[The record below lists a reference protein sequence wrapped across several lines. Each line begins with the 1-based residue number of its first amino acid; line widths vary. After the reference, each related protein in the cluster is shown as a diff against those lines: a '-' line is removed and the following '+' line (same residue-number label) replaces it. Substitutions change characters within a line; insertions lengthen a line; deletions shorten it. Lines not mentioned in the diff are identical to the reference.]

1 MAREPVTLLSLFHVI
16 FWNTCQ
22 VKEMRV
28 GRITSLLR
36 PIFAS
41 FVLFLT
47 MLAQSGMVSD
57 DIDRDFSQTLS
68 MNDPNAQYL
77 VVSGDTLWNISK
89 RIKPKSLSIWQT
101 MDGVYSA
108 NTPAFLD
115 GYPSKV
121 IIGSTIDIPTRA
133 SIEDQSGT
141 LIAQILN
148 LEIYKKR
155 DYRSAQKPRQ
165 VFEDSSNLQIAKFGD
180 DQKIPYFEVRD
191 LDLPSKPTESL
202 ESSIDQDLMNSA
214 DNEILIKSNEMEL
227 IKTIDMLSAEIEMLE
242 GMVVS
247 EVEETAR
254 ALAEVKRAR
263 GENKKQS
270 WIEFVESKVVL
281 ALILLSIL
289 YSLFVGRRKPNQK
302 RRVVSNEI
310 KSIDED
316 LFADNNR
323 PLGSVF
329 DNESED
335 PTDAE
340 GFEFTDDFN
349 PELSENLDYLD
360 SSENINPVDVKLDLA
375 ETYADLGDLAGAR
388 EILQEIISESS
399 KEGKA
404 RATEVLEKLN
414 ADFPDQ

>member
-1 MAREPVTLLSLFHVI
+1 MAREPPILLSLFLVV

-28 GRITSLLR
+28 GGITSLLR
-36 PIFAS
+36 PIIAS
-41 FVLFLT
+41 FVLSLT
-47 MLAQSGMVSD
+47 MFAQSEIVPE
-57 DIDRDFSQTLS
+57 DIDGDFSQALS
-68 MNDPNAQYL
+68 LHDPTAQYL
-77 VVSGDTLWNISK
+77 VVSSDTLWNISK

-115 GYPSKV
+115 GDPSQV
-121 IIGSTIDIPTRA
+121 IIGSTVDIPTKA
-133 SIEDQSGT
+133 SIEDQSGM
-141 LIAQILN
+141 LVAQILN
-148 LEIYKKR
+148 LEIYKKK

-180 DQKIPYFEVRD
+180 DQKIPYFEVHD
-191 LDLPSKPTESL
+191 LDLSSKPTEFLNNSV
-202 ESSIDQDLMNSA
+202 DQDQMSSV
-214 DNEILIKSNEMEL
+214 DNEILIKSNEIEL
-227 IKTIDMLSAEIEMLE
+227 IKTIDMLSAEIEILE
-242 GMVVS
+242 FMVVS
-247 EVEETAR
+247 EREETAR
-254 ALAEVKRAR
+254 ALSEVKRAR

-270 WIEFVESKVVL
+270 WIEFVESRVVL

-302 RRVVSNEI
+302 QRVVSNEI
-310 KSIDED
+310 ERIDED

-349 PELSENLDYLD
+349 PELSENLNYLD

-404 RATEVLEKLN
+404 RATEVLEKLDT
-414 ADFPDQ
+414 DFPDQ

>member
-1 MAREPVTLLSLFHVI
+1 
-16 FWNTCQ
+16 
-22 VKEMRV
+22 MRV

-36 PIFAS
+36 PIIAS
-41 FVLFLT
+41 FVLSLAMF
-47 MLAQSGMVSD
+47 AQSGMVPE
-57 DIDRDFSQTLS
+57 DIDRDFSQALS
-68 MNDPNAQYL
+68 LHDPTAQYL

-101 MDGVYSA
+101 MDGIYSA

-115 GYPSKV
+115 GDPSKV
-121 IIGSTIDIPTRA
+121 IIGSTIDIPIRA

-148 LEIYKKR
+148 LEIYKKK
-155 DYRSAQKPRQ
+155 DYWSLQKPRQ

-191 LDLPSKPTESL
+191 LDLPSKPTGSL
-202 ESSIDQDLMNSA
+202 NNSVDQDQMSSD
-214 DNEILIKSNEMEL
+214 DNEILIKSNEIEF

-242 GMVVS
+242 VMVVS
-247 EVEETAR
+247 EREETAR
-254 ALAEVKRAR
+254 ALSEVKQAR

-281 ALILLSIL
+281 ALIFLSIL
-289 YSLFVGRRKPNQK
+289 YSLFVGRRKLNQK
-302 RRVVSNEI
+302 QRVVSNEI
-310 KSIDED
+310 ESIDED

-335 PTDAE
+335 PTDVE

>member
-1 MAREPVTLLSLFHVI
+1 
-16 FWNTCQ
+16 
-22 VKEMRV
+22 MRV

-36 PIFAS
+36 PIIAS
-41 FVLFLT
+41 FVLSLAMF
-47 MLAQSGMVSD
+47 AQSGMVPE
-57 DIDRDFSQTLS
+57 DIDRDFSQALS
-68 MNDPNAQYL
+68 LHDPTAQYL

-101 MDGVYSA
+101 MDGIYSA

-115 GYPSKV
+115 GDPSKV
-121 IIGSTIDIPTRA
+121 IIGSTIDIPIRA

-148 LEIYKKR
+148 LEIYKKK
-155 DYRSAQKPRQ
+155 DYWSLQKPRQ

-191 LDLPSKPTESL
+191 LDLPSKPTGSL
-202 ESSIDQDLMNSA
+202 NNSVDQDQMSSD
-214 DNEILIKSNEMEL
+214 DNEILIKSNEIEF

-242 GMVVS
+242 VMVVS
-247 EVEETAR
+247 EREETVR
-254 ALAEVKRAR
+254 ALSEVKQAR

-281 ALILLSIL
+281 ALIFLSIL
-289 YSLFVGRRKPNQK
+289 YSLFVGRRKLNQK
-302 RRVVSNEI
+302 QRVVSNEI
-310 KSIDED
+310 ESIDED

-335 PTDAE
+335 PTDVE

>member
-1 MAREPVTLLSLFHVI
+1 MARERVTLLSLFHEI

-36 PIFAS
+36 PIIAS
-41 FVLFLT
+41 FVLCFT
-47 MLAQSGMVSD
+47 MFAQSGVVSD
-57 DIDRDFSQTLS
+57 DIGGDSSQTLS

-108 NTPAFLD
+108 NKPAFLD

-202 ESSIDQDLMNSA
+202 KSSIDQDLMNSA
-214 DNEILIKSNEMEL
+214 DNEILINSNEMEL

-247 EVEETAR
+247 EREGTAR
-254 ALAEVKRAR
+254 ALSEVKRAR

-289 YSLFVGRRKPNQK
+289 YGLFVLRRKPNQK
-302 RRVVSNEI
+302 QRVVSNEI
-310 KSIDED
+310 ESIDEY
-316 LFADNNR
+316 LIADNNIT
-323 PLGSVF
+323 LGSVF

-335 PTDAE
+335 PADAE

>member
-1 MAREPVTLLSLFHVI
+1 MF
-16 FWNTCQ
+16 
-22 VKEMRV
+22 
-28 GRITSLLR
+28 
-36 PIFAS
+36 
-41 FVLFLT
+41 
-47 MLAQSGMVSD
+47 AQSGMVSD

-155 DYRSAQKPRQ
+155 DYRSAQKSRQ

>member
-1 MAREPVTLLSLFHVI
+1 
-16 FWNTCQ
+16 
-22 VKEMRV
+22 MRV

-36 PIFAS
+36 PIIAS
-41 FVLFLT
+41 FVLSLAMF
-47 MLAQSGMVSD
+47 AQSGMVPE
-57 DIDRDFSQTLS
+57 DIDRDFSQALS
-68 MNDPNAQYL
+68 LHDPTAQYL

-101 MDGVYSA
+101 MDGIYSA

-115 GYPSKV
+115 GDPSKV
-121 IIGSTIDIPTRA
+121 IIGSTIDIPIRA

-148 LEIYKKR
+148 LEIYKKK
-155 DYRSAQKPRQ
+155 DYWSLQKPRQ

-191 LDLPSKPTESL
+191 LDLPSKPTGSL
-202 ESSIDQDLMNSA
+202 NNSVDQDQMSSD
-214 DNEILIKSNEMEL
+214 DNEILIKSNEIEF

-242 GMVVS
+242 VRVVS
-247 EVEETAR
+247 EREETAR
-254 ALAEVKRAR
+254 ALSEVKQAR

-281 ALILLSIL
+281 ALIFLSIL

-302 RRVVSNEI
+302 QRVVSNEI
-310 KSIDED
+310 ESIDED

-335 PTDAE
+335 PTDVE

>member
-1 MAREPVTLLSLFHVI
+1 M
-16 FWNTCQ
+16 
-22 VKEMRV
+22 
-28 GRITSLLR
+28 
-36 PIFAS
+36 
-41 FVLFLT
+41 
-47 MLAQSGMVSD
+47 
-57 DIDRDFSQTLS
+57 
-68 MNDPNAQYL
+68 
-77 VVSGDTLWNISK
+77 
-89 RIKPKSLSIWQT
+89 
-101 MDGVYSA
+101 
-108 NTPAFLD
+108 
-115 GYPSKV
+115 
-121 IIGSTIDIPTRA
+121 
-133 SIEDQSGT
+133 
-141 LIAQILN
+141 
-148 LEIYKKR
+148 
-155 DYRSAQKPRQ
+155 
-165 VFEDSSNLQIAKFGD
+165 
-180 DQKIPYFEVRD
+180 
-191 LDLPSKPTESL
+191 PSKPTESL

-214 DNEILIKSNEMEL
+214 DNEILINSNEMEL

-247 EVEETAR
+247 EREGTAR
-254 ALAEVKRAR
+254 ALSEVKRAR

-289 YSLFVGRRKPNQK
+289 YGLFVGQRKPNQK
-302 RRVVSNEI
+302 QRVVSNEI
-310 KSIDED
+310 ESIDEYVIS
-316 LFADNNR
+316 DNNIT
-323 PLGSVF
+323 LGSVF

-335 PTDAE
+335 PADAE

>member
-1 MAREPVTLLSLFHVI
+1 
-16 FWNTCQ
+16 
-22 VKEMRV
+22 MRV

-36 PIFAS
+36 PIIAS
-41 FVLFLT
+41 FVLSLAMF
-47 MLAQSGMVSD
+47 AQSGMVPE
-57 DIDRDFSQTLS
+57 DIDRDFSQALS
-68 MNDPNAQYL
+68 LHDPTAQYL

-101 MDGVYSA
+101 MDGIYSA

-115 GYPSKV
+115 GDPSKV
-121 IIGSTIDIPTRA
+121 IIGSTIDIPIRA

-148 LEIYKKR
+148 LEIYKKK
-155 DYRSAQKPRQ
+155 DYWSLQKPRQ
-165 VFEDSSNLQIAKFGD
+165 VFEDSSNLQIAKFGG

-191 LDLPSKPTESL
+191 LDLPSKPTGSL
-202 ESSIDQDLMNSA
+202 NNSVDQDQMSSD
-214 DNEILIKSNEMEL
+214 DNEILIKSNEIEF

-242 GMVVS
+242 VMVVS
-247 EVEETAR
+247 EREETAR
-254 ALAEVKRAR
+254 ALSEVKQAR

-281 ALILLSIL
+281 ALIFLSIL

-302 RRVVSNEI
+302 QRVVSNEI
-310 KSIDED
+310 ESIDED

-335 PTDAE
+335 PTDVE

>member
-1 MAREPVTLLSLFHVI
+1 
-16 FWNTCQ
+16 
-22 VKEMRV
+22 MRV
-28 GRITSLLR
+28 GGITSLLR
-36 PIFAS
+36 PIIAS
-41 FVLFLT
+41 FVLSLT
-47 MLAQSGMVSD
+47 MFAQSEIVPE
-57 DIDRDFSQTLS
+57 DIDGDFSQALS
-68 MNDPNAQYL
+68 LHDPTAQYL
-77 VVSGDTLWNISK
+77 VVSSDTLWNISK

-115 GYPSKV
+115 GDPSQV
-121 IIGSTIDIPTRA
+121 IIGSTVDIPTKA
-133 SIEDQSGT
+133 SIEDQSGM
-141 LIAQILN
+141 LVAQILN
-148 LEIYKKR
+148 LEIYKKK

-180 DQKIPYFEVRD
+180 DQKIPYFEVHD
-191 LDLPSKPTESL
+191 LDLSSKPTEFLNNSV
-202 ESSIDQDLMNSA
+202 DQDQMSSV
-214 DNEILIKSNEMEL
+214 DNEILIKSNEIEL
-227 IKTIDMLSAEIEMLE
+227 IKTIDMLSAEIEILE
-242 GMVVS
+242 FMVVS
-247 EVEETAR
+247 EREETAR
-254 ALAEVKRAR
+254 ALSEVKRAR

-270 WIEFVESKVVL
+270 WIEFVESRVVL

-302 RRVVSNEI
+302 QRVVSNEI
-310 KSIDED
+310 ERIDED
-316 LFADNNR
+316 LFADHNR

-349 PELSENLDYLD
+349 PELSENLNYLD

-404 RATEVLEKLN
+404 RATEVLEKLDT
-414 ADFPDQ
+414 DFPDQ

>member
-1 MAREPVTLLSLFHVI
+1 
-16 FWNTCQ
+16 
-22 VKEMRV
+22 MRV

-36 PIFAS
+36 PIIAS
-41 FVLFLT
+41 FVLSLAMF
-47 MLAQSGMVSD
+47 AQSGMVPE
-57 DIDRDFSQTLS
+57 DIDRDFGQALS
-68 MNDPNAQYL
+68 LHDPTAQYL

-101 MDGVYSA
+101 MDGIYSA

-115 GYPSKV
+115 GDPSKV
-121 IIGSTIDIPTRA
+121 IIGSTIDIPIRA

-148 LEIYKKR
+148 LEIYKKK
-155 DYRSAQKPRQ
+155 DYWSLQKPRQ

-191 LDLPSKPTESL
+191 LDLPSKPTGSL
-202 ESSIDQDLMNSA
+202 NNSVDQDQMSSD
-214 DNEILIKSNEMEL
+214 DNEILIKSNEIEF

-242 GMVVS
+242 VRVVS
-247 EVEETAR
+247 EREETAR
-254 ALAEVKRAR
+254 ALSELKQAR

-281 ALILLSIL
+281 ALIFLSIL

-302 RRVVSNEI
+302 QRVVSNEI
-310 KSIDED
+310 ESIDED
-316 LFADNNR
+316 LLADNNR

-335 PTDAE
+335 PTDVE

-414 ADFPDQ
+414 TDFPDQ

>member
-1 MAREPVTLLSLFHVI
+1 
-16 FWNTCQ
+16 
-22 VKEMRV
+22 
-28 GRITSLLR
+28 
-36 PIFAS
+36 
-41 FVLFLT
+41 
-47 MLAQSGMVSD
+47 MVPE
-57 DIDRDFSQTLS
+57 DIDRDFSQALS
-68 MNDPNAQYL
+68 LHDPTAQYL

-101 MDGVYSA
+101 MDGIYSA

-115 GYPSKV
+115 GDPSKV

-148 LEIYKKR
+148 LEIYKKK
-155 DYRSAQKPRQ
+155 DYRSLQKPRQ

-191 LDLPSKPTESL
+191 LDLPSKPTGSL
-202 ESSIDQDLMNSA
+202 NNSVDQDQMSSD
-214 DNEILIKSNEMEL
+214 DNEILIKSNEIEF

-242 GMVVS
+242 VMVVS
-247 EVEETAR
+247 EREETAR
-254 ALAEVKRAR
+254 ALSEVKQAR

-302 RRVVSNEI
+302 QRVVSNEI
-310 KSIDED
+310 ESIDED
-316 LFADNNR
+316 LLADNNR

-335 PTDAE
+335 PTDVE

-399 KEGKA
+399 KEGNA

-414 ADFPDQ
+414 TDFPDQ

>member
-1 MAREPVTLLSLFHVI
+1 MF
-16 FWNTCQ
+16 
-22 VKEMRV
+22 
-28 GRITSLLR
+28 
-36 PIFAS
+36 
-41 FVLFLT
+41 
-47 MLAQSGMVSD
+47 AQSGMVPE
-57 DIDRDFSQTLS
+57 DIDRDFSQALS
-68 MNDPNAQYL
+68 LHDPTAQYL

-101 MDGVYSA
+101 MDGVFSA
-108 NTPAFLD
+108 NTSVFLD
-115 GYPSKV
+115 GDPSKV
-121 IIGSTIDIPTRA
+121 IIGSTIDIPTRP
-133 SIEDQSGT
+133 SIEDQSGM

-155 DYRSAQKPRQ
+155 DYRIAQNPGR
-165 VFEDSSNLQIAKFGD
+165 VFEDSANLHIAKFGD
-180 DQKIPYFEVRD
+180 DQKIPYFQVRD

-202 ESSIDQDLMNSA
+202 ESSVDQDLMNSA

-227 IKTIDMLSAEIEMLE
+227 IRTIDMLSAEIEMLE

-254 ALAEVKRAR
+254 ALSEVKRAR
-263 GENKKQS
+263 VENKKQS

-281 ALILLSIL
+281 ALLLLSIL
-289 YSLFVGRRKPNQK
+289 YVLFVLRRKPNQK
-302 RRVVSNEI
+302 QRVVSDEI
-310 KSIDED
+310 ESIDED

-323 PLGSVF
+323 SVASVF

-414 ADFPDQ
+414 TDFPDQ

>member
-1 MAREPVTLLSLFHVI
+1 
-16 FWNTCQ
+16 
-22 VKEMRV
+22 MRV

-36 PIFAS
+36 PIIVS
-41 FVLFLT
+41 FVLSLT
-47 MLAQSGMVSD
+47 MFAQSGMVPE
-57 DIDRDFSQTLS
+57 DIDRDFSQALS
-68 MNDPNAQYL
+68 LHDPTAQYL

-101 MDGVYSA
+101 MDGIYSA

-115 GYPSKV
+115 GDPSKV
-121 IIGSTIDIPTRA
+121 IIGSTIDIPIRA

-148 LEIYKKR
+148 LEIYKKK
-155 DYRSAQKPRQ
+155 DYWSLQKPRQ
-165 VFEDSSNLQIAKFGD
+165 VFEDSSNLQIAKFGG

-191 LDLPSKPTESL
+191 LDLPSKPTGSL
-202 ESSIDQDLMNSA
+202 NNSVDQDQMSSD
-214 DNEILIKSNEMEL
+214 DNEILIKSNEIEF

-242 GMVVS
+242 VRVVS
-247 EVEETAR
+247 EREETAR
-254 ALAEVKRAR
+254 ALSEVKQAR

-281 ALILLSIL
+281 ALIFLSIL

-302 RRVVSNEI
+302 QRVVSNEI
-310 KSIDED
+310 ESIDED

-335 PTDAE
+335 PTDVE

>member
-1 MAREPVTLLSLFHVI
+1 
-16 FWNTCQ
+16 
-22 VKEMRV
+22 MRV

-36 PIFAS
+36 PIIAS
-41 FVLFLT
+41 FVLSLAMF
-47 MLAQSGMVSD
+47 AQSGMVPE
-57 DIDRDFSQTLS
+57 DIDRDFSQALS
-68 MNDPNAQYL
+68 LHDPTAQYL

-101 MDGVYSA
+101 MDGIYSA

-115 GYPSKV
+115 GDPSKV
-121 IIGSTIDIPTRA
+121 IIGSTIDIPIRA

-148 LEIYKKR
+148 LEIYKKK
-155 DYRSAQKPRQ
+155 DYWSLQKPRQ

-180 DQKIPYFEVRD
+180 DKKIPYFEVRD
-191 LDLPSKPTESL
+191 LDLPSKPTGSL
-202 ESSIDQDLMNSA
+202 NNSVDQDQMSSD
-214 DNEILIKSNEMEL
+214 DNEILIKSNEIEF

-242 GMVVS
+242 VMVVS
-247 EVEETAR
+247 EREETAR
-254 ALAEVKRAR
+254 ALSEVKQAR

-281 ALILLSIL
+281 ALIFLSIL

-302 RRVVSNEI
+302 QRVVSNEI
-310 KSIDED
+310 ESIDED

-323 PLGSVF
+323 SVASVF

>member
-1 MAREPVTLLSLFHVI
+1 
-16 FWNTCQ
+16 
-22 VKEMRV
+22 MRV

-36 PIFAS
+36 PIIAS
-41 FVLFLT
+41 FVLSLAMF
-47 MLAQSGMVSD
+47 AQSGMVPE
-57 DIDRDFSQTLS
+57 DIDRDFSQALS
-68 MNDPNAQYL
+68 LHDPTAQYL

-101 MDGVYSA
+101 MDGIYSA

-115 GYPSKV
+115 GDPSKV
-121 IIGSTIDIPTRA
+121 IIGSTIDIPIRA

-148 LEIYKKR
+148 LEIYKKKE
-155 DYRSAQKPRQ
+155 YWSLQKPRQ

-191 LDLPSKPTESL
+191 LDLPSKPTGSL
-202 ESSIDQDLMNSA
+202 NNSVDQDQMSSD
-214 DNEILIKSNEMEL
+214 DNEILIKSNEIEF

-242 GMVVS
+242 VRVVS
-247 EVEETAR
+247 EREETAR
-254 ALAEVKRAR
+254 ALSELKQAR

-281 ALILLSIL
+281 ALIFLSIL

-302 RRVVSNEI
+302 QRVVSNEI
-310 KSIDED
+310 ESIDED

-335 PTDAE
+335 PTDVE

>member
-1 MAREPVTLLSLFHVI
+1 
-16 FWNTCQ
+16 
-22 VKEMRV
+22 MRV

-36 PIFAS
+36 PIIAS
-41 FVLFLT
+41 FVLSLAMF
-47 MLAQSGMVSD
+47 AQSGMVPE
-57 DIDRDFSQTLS
+57 DIDRDFGQALS
-68 MNDPNAQYL
+68 LHDPTAQYL

-101 MDGVYSA
+101 MDGIYSA

-115 GYPSKV
+115 GDPSKV
-121 IIGSTIDIPTRA
+121 IIGSTIDIPIRA

-148 LEIYKKR
+148 LEIYKKK
-155 DYRSAQKPRQ
+155 DYWSLQKPRQ

-191 LDLPSKPTESL
+191 LDLPSKPTGSL
-202 ESSIDQDLMNSA
+202 NNSVDQDQMSSD
-214 DNEILIKSNEMEL
+214 DNEILIKSNEIEF

-242 GMVVS
+242 VRVVS
-247 EVEETAR
+247 EREETAR
-254 ALAEVKRAR
+254 ALSELKQAR

-281 ALILLSIL
+281 ALIFLSIL

-302 RRVVSNEI
+302 QRVVSNEI
-310 KSIDED
+310 ESIDED
-316 LFADNNR
+316 LLADNNR

-335 PTDAE
+335 PTDVE